1 MGSYILDTNVIINFW
16 DFQEEIFNNILSENE
31 IIVIDKVLKELSKK
45 EKHIY
50 RNELV
55 MSERFMKLV
64 HLNYE
69 VDDVEIENFIKDID
83 FDYIGDK
90 FCYYKGKK
98 ISKIDISL
106 IIALKKKERFI
117 LITEDLDL
125 IEVTKKLLGENRA
138 LRINEF

>member
-1 MGSYILDTNVIINFW
+1 MGSYILDTNVIINLW

>member
-1 MGSYILDTNVIINFW
+1 MGRYILDTNVIINFW
-16 DFQEEIFNNILSENE
+16 NFQEERFINILNENE

-45 EKHIY
+45 EKHVY

-69 VDDVEIENFIKDID
+69 IDDSEIENFIKDID
-83 FDYIGDK
+83 FDYRGDK
-90 FCYYKGKK
+90 FYYYEGKK

-106 IIALKKKERFI
+106 IVALKEKEKFI
-117 LITEDLDL
+117 LITDDLDL